1 MVDNFVTA
9 TRTMNKTVFA
19 NAGLI
24 NTSLQNASDNAREYS
39 RIGINAAKNINE
51 TVNEISKIGISVI
64 EQTPATRRS

>member
-24 NTSLQNASDNAREYS
+24 NTSLQQASDNAREYS
-39 RIGINAAKNINE
+39 RIGINAAKNIHETANE
-51 TVNEISKIGISVI
+51 LSKIGMSVI